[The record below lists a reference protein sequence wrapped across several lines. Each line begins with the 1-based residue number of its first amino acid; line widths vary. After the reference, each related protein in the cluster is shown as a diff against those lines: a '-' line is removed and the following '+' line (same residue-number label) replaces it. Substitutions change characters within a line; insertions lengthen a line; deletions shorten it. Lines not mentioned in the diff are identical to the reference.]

1 MPNSSAYQPAAVRDG
16 LPMPERRL
24 AMVVIVLGIFVAVLD
39 GSIMNLALPTVA
51 KSLAVTPSEA
61 IWVVN
66 AYQLGTL
73 GLLLPLAALG
83 ERIGYRKVYLVGM
96 VCFTLASAVAM
107 LANSFWVLVLA
118 RGLQGM
124 GAAGVMAVNAA
135 LVRLTYPASKLGKGM
150 ALNSLV
156 VAVASVT
163 GPGVAALILS
173 VASWQWLF
181 AINVPLGLLT
191 LWLGR
196 RALPGN
202 PQQLLDAP
210 HAKLTPTD
218 VLLNFAMFALVFL
231 GAERVGARHDA
242 AVSSAASGWLML
254 GLGLALG
261 GWYVLRQRRL
271 ALPLL
276 PLDLLRI
283 PVFALSMGAS
293 VGAFTAQML
302 SFIALPFLLLDALHR
317 SHFAAGM
324 LMTAWSVAIV
334 VVAPVAG
341 KLIGRVADGLLG
353 GIGMAILALGLLS
366 LGFLPAD
373 PSDPAS
379 APLPCLT
386 IRLGRTKTTSADD
399 DRFAVIAGRPV
410 EALKAWLA
418 AARIEAGPVFRSID
432 RWGNLD
438 GKALSA
444 QTINAIVKKRAGL
457 AGIEPGKVSAHG
469 LRSGYLT
476 EAARQGVSLPEA
488 MAQSQHRSVQQAAR
502 YYDEA
507 GRRTG
512 KAVRL

>member
-1 MPNSSAYQPAAVRDG
+1 MSGLPVGAPPLADG
-16 LPMPERRL
+16 LPQPARRQ
-24 AMVVIVLGIFVAVLD
+24 AMLVIVLGLTLAVLD
-39 GSIMNLALPTVA
+39 SSIVNLALPDIARQLQSGAAQSV
-51 KSLAVTPSEA
+51 
-61 IWVVN
+61 WVVN

-373 PSDPAS
+373 PSDLNIGWRMALCGVGFALFQSPNNHTIVTS
-379 APLPCLT
+379 APLARAGAASGMLGTARLT
-386 IRLGRTKTTSADD
+386 GQSLGAVLVAVTFTIWPVADGHGTT
-399 DRFAVIAGRPV
+399 V
-410 EALKAWLA
+410 ALCLA
-418 AARIEAGPVFRSID
+418 AGFA
-432 RWGNLD
+432 
-438 GKALSA
+438 ALSG
-444 QTINAIVKKRAGL
+444 VC
-457 AGIEPGKVSAHG
+457 SS
-469 LRSGYLT
+469 LRLKH
-476 EAARQGVSLPEA
+476 
-488 MAQSQHRSVQQAAR
+488 MAPH
-502 YYDEA
+502 
-507 GRRTG
+507 
-512 KAVRL
+512 

>member
-293 VGAFTAQML
+293 VGAFTAHML

-373 PSDPAS
+373 PSDLNIGWRMALCGVGFALFQSPNNHTIVSS
-379 APLPCLT
+379 APLHRSGGASGMLGTARLT
-386 IRLGRTKTTSADD
+386 GQTLG
-399 DRFAVIAGRPV
+399 AV
-410 EALKAWLA
+410 LLA
-418 AARIEAGPVFRSID
+418 AIFALRPGHDGSAESLALLLAAGWAVAAGVCSSLRVRQGPV
-432 RWGNLD
+432 
-438 GKALSA
+438 
-444 QTINAIVKKRAGL
+444 
-457 AGIEPGKVSAHG
+457 
-469 LRSGYLT
+469 
-476 EAARQGVSLPEA
+476 
-488 MAQSQHRSVQQAAR
+488 
-502 YYDEA
+502 
-507 GRRTG
+507 
-512 KAVRL
+512 

>member
-373 PSDPAS
+373 PSDLNIGWRMALCGVGFALFQSPNNHTIVTS
-379 APLPCLT
+379 APLARAGAASGMLGTARLT
-386 IRLGRTKTTSADD
+386 GQSLGAVLVAVTFTIWPVADGHGTT
-399 DRFAVIAGRPV
+399 V
-410 EALKAWLA
+410 ALCLA
-418 AARIEAGPVFRSID
+418 AGFA
-432 RWGNLD
+432 
-438 GKALSA
+438 ALSG
-444 QTINAIVKKRAGL
+444 VC
-457 AGIEPGKVSAHG
+457 SS
-469 LRSGYLT
+469 LRLKH
-476 EAARQGVSLPEA
+476 
-488 MAQSQHRSVQQAAR
+488 MAPH
-502 YYDEA
+502 
-507 GRRTG
+507 
-512 KAVRL
+512 

>member
-373 PSDPAS
+373 PSDLNIGWRMALCGVGFALFQSPNNHTIVTS
-379 APLPCLT
+379 APLARAGAASGMLGTARLT
-386 IRLGRTKTTSADD
+386 GQSLGAVLVAVTFTIWPVADGHGTT
-399 DRFAVIAGRPV
+399 V
-410 EALKAWLA
+410 ALCLA
-418 AARIEAGPVFRSID
+418 AGFA
-432 RWGNLD
+432 
-438 GKALSA
+438 ALSG
-444 QTINAIVKKRAGL
+444 VR
-457 AGIEPGKVSAHG
+457 SS
-469 LRSGYLT
+469 LRLKH
-476 EAARQGVSLPEA
+476 
-488 MAQSQHRSVQQAAR
+488 MAPH
-502 YYDEA
+502 
-507 GRRTG
+507 
-512 KAVRL
+512 

>member
-202 PQQLLDAP
+202 PQHLLDAP

-373 PSDPAS
+373 PSDLNIGWRMALCGVGFALFQSPNNHTIVTS
-379 APLPCLT
+379 APLARAGAASGMLGTARLT
-386 IRLGRTKTTSADD
+386 GQSLGAVLVAVTFTIWPVADGHGTT
-399 DRFAVIAGRPV
+399 V
-410 EALKAWLA
+410 ALCLA
-418 AARIEAGPVFRSID
+418 AGFA
-432 RWGNLD
+432 
-438 GKALSA
+438 ALSG
-444 QTINAIVKKRAGL
+444 VC
-457 AGIEPGKVSAHG
+457 SS
-469 LRSGYLT
+469 LRLKH
-476 EAARQGVSLPEA
+476 
-488 MAQSQHRSVQQAAR
+488 MAPH
-502 YYDEA
+502 
-507 GRRTG
+507 
-512 KAVRL
+512 

>member
-107 LANSFWVLVLA
+107 SAHSFWVLVAA

-135 LVRLTYPASKLGKGM
+135 LVRLTYPAAKLGKGM
-150 ALNSLV
+150 ALNSLI

-191 LWLGR
+191 LWLGY

-210 HAKLTPTD
+210 HAKLTPID

-231 GAERVGARHDA
+231 GAERVGAKHDA
-242 AVSSAASGWLML
+242 AAVGASTSGWIML

-261 GWYVLRQRRL
+261 WWYVLRQRRL

-341 KLIGRVADGLLG
+341 RLIGRVADGLLG
-353 GIGMAILALGLLS
+353 GIGMAIMALGLLS

-373 PSDPAS
+373 PSDLNIGWRMALCGVGFALFQSPNNHTIVTS
-379 APLPCLT
+379 APLARAGAASGMLGTARLT
-386 IRLGRTKTTSADD
+386 GQSLGAVLVAITFTIWPVASGNGTT
-399 DRFAVIAGRPV
+399 V
-410 EALKAWLA
+410 ALCLA
-418 AARIEAGPVFRSID
+418 AAFA
-432 RWGNLD
+432 
-438 GKALSA
+438 ALSG
-444 QTINAIVKKRAGL
+444 VCSSLRLKHM
-457 AGIEPGKVSAHG
+457 VAH
-469 LRSGYLT
+469 
-476 EAARQGVSLPEA
+476 
-488 MAQSQHRSVQQAAR
+488 
-502 YYDEA
+502 
-507 GRRTG
+507 
-512 KAVRL
+512 